1 MVRDPGPIQN
11 LGYNV
16 TSRDLPT
23 MNDEE
28 RGDAP
33 NSGFVSKALNGHP
46 VLRFFATSAA
56 TLGAMFVLS
65 KVTREGGL
73 KLAKTLQDHAS
84 INPEGFSSRTVK
96 SLTGLRKELDQL
108 GGVSR
113 AIDGADPD
121 QLDPYSKLVFESNGR
136 LTAGQTRLT
145 DSGDYFTTAELN
157 QAGRGIESE
166 PAAIWARRDSIQTRM
181 VASARRMPYELPAL
195 YVGQKALVDPI
206 FGGREDKPKVNW
218 YNPVDVV
225 TDFVKESS
233 IALATMILP
242 FEVAGAAAGNARSS
256 LHNFRQSMGDV
267 ARSSG
272 VNSFKT
278 KAAQRFTDLDDI
290 LGEVGHDLSKI
301 TNQVLKISSQT
312 SAGIR
317 AATTKYYENR
327 PNINEV
333 LHSVRNPNARQA
345 LANSADD
352 NTLKRAAI
360 FGRRLAFGD
369 GADGNFGYVDLIP
382 GLRGIGGAV
391 NQGVNKFRE
400 TGIGYDV
407 VNKALSFDAALR
419 KGGALRK
426 DGMSSDD
433 LVGIVKSVQANFSSG
448 TSRLA
453 NRIAN
458 AGGGGVGSK
467 SFSGSEFHRSI
478 EQVEYKKLLQKQIL
492 DLAPNSSRQGFSE
505 TLGKF
510 IDDISISS
518 SATETS
524 RKVTIG
530 RTKIIKEGDDAFNE
544 ILKRFST
551 TADDSIEGGFLSAD
565 ALKTSIANTNRI
577 FEGKE
582 FQAAIMSKAE
592 KGFNSLLENG
602 IPRAAGKVLKTKKAN
617 FEDFADLNNLSV
629 SKKDFLIKRSAQ
641 RLGINLN
648 DANGR
653 EVSNAILA
661 ERLGKRGLDT
671 DNLDSLRSFLV
682 REKQIGTGIFS
693 GGFNIFGLKAM
704 TLDEGVSKGLFA
716 GLSDDSQTMLGEI
729 SKRMAL
735 ADPTTTSSSVSVM
748 KGLYTTRS
756 GNVLDFSGL
765 KQSVRNVGNFLAN
778 DLKIPIVNFNPA
790 RMLGKGSFDEMSGS
804 TFFQIQQGKISQ
816 PFLPKGEQG
825 ADFYLSYGGG
835 KSKSNVMAFK
845 QGSLTGEFEA
855 KELQGFYRPL
865 SRRSNEMLSRSAR
878 NAASDG
884 KGKTLNELEFADGKN
899 RSNLLKR
906 LGVSPEREL
915 ALRQKFDV
923 DYEQPNS
930 IGRMLS
936 RFAKR
941 KTDPENPAFFARLL
955 KNETV
960 EAKGKQFKLN
970 FADDT
975 GAVTGISPGTGQEMI
990 TEGQMLRAFENFRNQ
1005 SFKNP
1010 FPRRVMTRL
1019 EDAGIGLFN
1028 GRRVSSLNNVQD
1040 TQQFANDVLQ
1050 ARFHDASRIRQMGY
1064 ETQTLDQAASRI
1076 QNLLQKDDLLSGSHI
1091 RSTSPTILTRE
1102 DALKDELY
1110 KYLIQRN
1117 ELLASSS
1124 AGAAGKNFSNTF
1136 IELNNVLTAMA
1147 KELPPGQLAEAQA
1160 AGLATLFN
1168 ISSMRA
1174 NKAGLSELAVQRGAL
1189 RNTAETLRGAEGL
1202 LDPFIT
1208 GTSQRIGEVG
1218 KSGLIKKAL
1227 YPRLSTAP
1235 YRISESSSDALGSAM
1250 GPATDTLLVP
1260 TFGTVFAKNPYGAVK
1275 SALGINTYSS
1285 VESYSSAS
1293 TAVSHSIERLNKYFG
1308 TIGLQLDVSQY
1319 GSPLSLFTS
1328 GMVGKRVLP
1337 LYGAGLGVMTVDR
1350 TIGGMVN
1357 EKDDRGERVYSP
1369 FFIGGAAK
1377 AVGNLQ
1383 ALGSGIT
1390 PGGMNFQEKKE
1401 QLFEGEVAIRQG
1413 RFWPLGNTPFMGGK
1427 IMYYRPSIY
1436 RKLETGAMFT
1446 SDSMGSPIER
1456 ALFHTDISPLRPL
1469 DPYRYERKHFEDRP
1483 YPVSGEYFSG
1493 PFGPLVPALNAT
1505 VGKILKPQTM
1515 MHEQEVAA
1523 GLANYAPAGQ
1533 SGAYNADPYI
1543 NGRGGVFGGMGGVA
1557 GGMAMGGFG
1566 GPPNGAQASS
1576 NAMLAGRA
1584 GSLNTARNETR
1595 NTISGINNQY
1605 MQMAYGP
1612 PKVSGIMPQ
1621 RIVPAGSP
1629 LSVGN
1634 PQIQAQEIGYRAQ
1647 EMLGIYGFAASSVRE
1662 SFGLGQRDFAPQR
1675 SVLQSASK
1683 AYGTGRQ
1690 FWDLNLGGLGDVPML
1705 GGGQIGS
1712 IEFSEITRRFIP
1724 KERSGVDYINPIKNT
1739 MGRQYPFLP
1748 GSEYFTDFTTGD
1760 PFTKVPEGELRLPG
1774 VAYERLN
1781 RISSDASGR
1790 YGVMDQYK
1798 ILGDVAPYS
1807 KQFRSLDKTIDS
1819 MVDGPADKLKVQE
1832 LRERAASLQQ
1842 KKEFTEYK
1850 YKNSTPEQ
1858 MGINPNLHALGRMG
1872 EMLAH
1877 RDTFINKKFI
1887 NKQTATEDWERNNV
1901 YGATFPE
1908 WQRPFESFIE
1918 PMINK
1923 AGNRNPIAAAA
1934 TLAVAGTFFGETS
1947 KGKLVMSTLG
1957 AITGLSVSSFHSANE
1972 AITGDQFMPRTR
1984 KKELALE
1991 EYADILTYT
2000 KNTRLAKMASMAG
2013 DKGAAFQYESA
2024 AKRTMYGA
2032 PIEDINS
2039 GKYGTDVESL
2049 SLSIPKRK
2057 REHFKAMI
2065 NAPVEERKRILD
2077 TAGRLE
2083 RRIYEAA
2090 WGMDV
2095 EKRPE
2100 LTDYFARHE
2109 LPDESWEGW
2118 HPNTS
2123 MDQVKI
2129 KIGQSMGLEMSQMGY
2144 YPQQIQEA
2152 SLSNPSYPRF
2162 GGGSGSQTDT
2172 ASRLRSL
2179 MSGMGVSGSVIPVMN
2194 PFGSEQI
2201 DINAGVR

>member
-11 LGYNV
+11 LGYSV

-33 NSGFVSKALNGHP
+33 NSSFISKALNGHP
-46 VLRFFATSAA
+46 VLRFLATSGA

-65 KVTREGGL
+65 KITKEGGL
-73 KLAKTLQDHAS
+73 KLAKTLQDQAS
-84 INPEGFSSRTVK
+84 VNPEGFSSKAVK
-96 SLTGLRKELDQL
+96 SLTGLRKQLDELQ
-108 GGVSR
+108 GVSR
-113 AIDGADPD
+113 AIDGMSPD
-121 QLDPYSKLVFESNGR
+121 QLDPYSNLVFESNGR
-136 LTAGQTRLT
+136 LSAGQTKLT
-145 DSGDYFTTAELN
+145 DQGDYFTSAELN
-157 QAGRGIESE
+157 QAGRGIENE
-166 PAAIWARRDSIQTRM
+166 PAAIWSLRDSIQTRM

-195 YVGQKALVDPI
+195 YVGQKALIDPI
-206 FGGREDKPKVNW
+206 FGGKDKKSKVNW

-233 IALATMILP
+233 IALATTILP
-242 FEVAGAAAGNARSS
+242 FEAAGAAAGNARSS

-272 VNSFKT
+272 VSSFKT
-278 KAAQRFTDLDDI
+278 MAAQRFADLDDI

-301 TNQVLKISSQT
+301 TNQALKVSAQG
-312 SAGIR
+312 SAGVK
-317 AATTKYYENR
+317 AATENYVEQR
-327 PNINEV
+327 PNINAIM
-333 LHSVRNPNARQA
+333 HSVRNTGARQA
-345 LANSADD
+345 LANSAGKSA
-352 NTLKRAAI
+352 LKRAAI
-360 FGRRLAFGD
+360 FGRTLAFGD
-369 GADGNFGYVDLIP
+369 GADGNFGYIDLVP
-382 GLRGIGGAV
+382 GLRGIGSAV
-391 NQGVNKFRE
+391 NQGINTFRK
-400 TGIGYDV
+400 TGVGYDV
-407 VNKALSFDAALR
+407 VNKAISFDAAIR
-419 KGGALRK
+419 KT
-426 DGMSSDD
+426 GMNPAELTDA
-433 LVGIVKSVQANFSSG
+433 VKNVQANLSG
-448 TSRLA
+448 RVSKLA
-453 NRIAN
+453 EKLATT
-458 AGGGGVGSK
+458 GGGGVGSQ
-467 SFSGSEFHRSI
+467 SFSDSEFFRTI
-478 EQVEYKKLLQKQIL
+478 EQQEYKKLLHKQIL
-492 DLAPNSSRQGFSE
+492 DRTPNSAREGFSGA
-505 TLGKF
+505 LGKF
-510 IDDISISS
+510 IDDININS
-518 SATETS
+518 SATEVS

-530 RTKIIKEGDDAFNE
+530 KTKIIKEGDQAFEE

-551 TADDSIEGGFLSAD
+551 TVDGSIEQGFISAD
-565 ALKTSIANTNRI
+565 ALKTSIENTNMI

-582 FQAAIMSKAE
+582 FRAALKLKAE
-592 KGFNSLLENG
+592 KGWNSVVENG
-602 IPRAAGKVLKTKKAN
+602 IPRAGGKVLKIKKAD
-617 FEDFADLNNLSV
+617 FEDFADLNNISV

-641 RLGINLN
+641 RLGINLK

-653 EVSNAILA
+653 EVSNAVLA
-661 ERLGKRGLDT
+661 QNLGKRGLDT
-671 DNLDSLRSFLV
+671 NNLDSLRSFLV

-693 GGFNIFGLKAM
+693 GGFNILGLKSM
-704 TLDEGVSKGLFA
+704 TLDEGIGKGLFA
-716 GLSDDSQTMLGEI
+716 GLNDDAQTMLGEI

-748 KGLYTTRS
+748 KDIYTTRS
-756 GNVLDFSGL
+756 GNVLDFSGV
-765 KQSVRNVGNFLAN
+765 KQSVRNAGNFLSN
-778 DLKIPIVNFNPA
+778 DLKIPILNFNPA
-790 RMLGKGSFDEMSGS
+790 RMLGKGSFDEMSGRAP
-804 TFFQIQQGKISQ
+804 FQLVQGKISQ
-816 PFLPKGEQG
+816 PFLSQADRN
-825 ADFYLSYGGG
+825 ADFFITYSGGR
-835 KSKSNVMAFK
+835 SKQKVMSFTEEAI
-845 QGSLTGEFEA
+845 TGQYQS
-855 KELQGFYRPL
+855 KELEGFYRPL
-865 SRRSNEMLSRSAR
+865 SRRSNEMLSRAAR
-878 NAASDG
+878 NAASES
-884 KGKTLNELEFADGKN
+884 KAKSLNEVEFADGKN

-915 ALRQKFDV
+915 ALRQRFDV

-930 IGRMLS
+930 IGRLFS

-941 KTDPENPAFFARLL
+941 KTDPENPAFFGRLL
-955 KNETV
+955 KNETI
-960 EAKGKQFKLN
+960 EAEGKQFKLD

-975 GAVTGISPGTGQEMI
+975 GAVTARSPGASSEMI
-990 TEGQMLRAFENFRNQ
+990 SEGEMLRSFENFRKQ
-1005 SFKNP
+1005 TRGFAMPK
-1010 FPRRVMTRL
+1010 RVMKAL
-1019 EDAGIGLFN
+1019 EDNGIGTFN
-1028 GRRVSSLNNVQD
+1028 GRRVSSLSNVQD
-1040 TQQFANDVLQ
+1040 RIQMTNDVL
-1050 ARFHDASRIRQMGY
+1050 ASATHDASRIRSLGY
-1064 ETQTLDQAASRI
+1064 ETDTLHEMGSSLR
-1076 QNLLQKDDLLSGSHI
+1076 NLLEEADLMSGSHI
-1091 RSTSPTILTRE
+1091 KSRSPTILTRG
-1102 DALKDELY
+1102 DKLQDELF
-1110 KYLIQRN
+1110 KYLVQRN
-1117 ELLASSS
+1117 ELLASGS
-1124 AGAAGKNFSNTF
+1124 AGAVGANFSNTF
-1136 IELNNVLTAMA
+1136 IQMNEIITSMA
-1147 KELPPGQLAEAQA
+1147 KDLPAGQLAEAQA
-1160 AGLATLFN
+1160 AGLATIFN
-1168 ISSMRA
+1168 LSSMKA
-1174 NKAGLSELAVQRGAL
+1174 NRAGLSELAVQRGAFKNSVEAL
-1189 RNTAETLRGAEGL
+1189 KGAEGL
-1202 LDPFIT
+1202 VDPFVT
-1208 GTSQRIGEVG
+1208 GSVQRVAEVG

-1235 YRISESSSDALGSAM
+1235 YRISESATDVLGSTR
-1250 GPATDTLLVP
+1250 GPGADVLLVP
-1260 TFGTVFAKNPYGAVK
+1260 TFGTVFAKNPYGAIK
-1275 SALGINTYSS
+1275 SALGINTYNST
-1285 VESYSSAS
+1285 ESYSNASA
-1293 TAVSHSIERLNKYFG
+1293 AVSHSVERLNKYFG

-1328 GMVGKRVLP
+1328 GMVGKRILP
-1337 LYGAGLGVMTVDR
+1337 IYGAGLGIMTVDR

-1357 EKDDRGERVYSP
+1357 EKDSRGERVYSP

-1377 AVGNLQ
+1377 AAGNLQ

-1436 RKLETGAMFT
+1436 RKLEAGAMFT
-1446 SDSMGSPIER
+1446 SESMGSPIER
-1456 ALFHTDISPLRPL
+1456 ALFYTDISPLRPL
-1469 DPYRYERKHFEDRP
+1469 DPYRFERKHFEDRP

-1505 VGKILKPQTM
+1505 VGKVLKPQTM
-1515 MHEQEVAA
+1515 MHQQEVTA
-1523 GLANYAPAGQ
+1523 GLANYVPAGQ

-1566 GPPNGAQASS
+1566 GPPNGTQASS

-1612 PKVSGIMPQ
+1612 PKVTGVMPQ

-1629 LSVGN
+1629 VNVGS
-1634 PQIQAQEIGYRAQ
+1634 PQIQAQELGYRTQ
-1647 EMLGIYGFAASSVRE
+1647 EMLGIYGFAASNLRE
-1662 SFGLGQRDFAPQR
+1662 NFGLGQTDLTPQR

-1683 AYGTGRQ
+1683 GYGTGRQ
-1690 FWDLNLGGLGDVPML
+1690 FWDLNLGGLGDIPML
-1705 GGGQIGS
+1705 GGRQIGS

-1724 KERSGVDYINPIKNT
+1724 KERSGIDYINPIKNA
-1739 MGRQYPFLP
+1739 MGKQYPFLP

-1760 PFTKVPEGELRLPG
+1760 PFTKVAEGELRLPG

-1781 RISSDASGR
+1781 KLSPDATGQ
-1790 YGVMDQYK
+1790 YGVLDQYK

-1819 MVDGPADKLKVQE
+1819 MVSSPTDKLRVQE
-1832 LRERAASLQQ
+1832 LRERAASIQQ
-1842 KKEFTEYK
+1842 KKNFTEYK
-1850 YKNSTPEQ
+1850 YKNSTPGE
-1858 MGINPNLHALGRMG
+1858 MGMHPTVHALSRAG

-1908 WQRPFESFIE
+1908 WQRPFESFVA

-1923 AGNRNPIAAAA
+1923 AGNRNPITAAA
-1934 TLAVAGTFFGETS
+1934 TLAVAGTFFGES
-1947 KGKLVMSTLG
+1947 GKGKFIMSTLG
-1957 AITGLSVSSFHSANE
+1957 AVTGLSVSSFHSANK
-1972 AITGDQFMPRTR
+1972 AVTGEQFMPRTR

-1991 EYADILTYT
+1991 EYADILNYT
-2000 KNTRLAKMASMAG
+2000 KNTRLAKMANMAG

-2039 GKYGTDVESL
+2039 GKYGTDIESL

-2065 NAPVEERKRILD
+2065 NAPVDERGRILS

-2095 EKRPE
+2095 EKKPE
-2100 LTDYFARHE
+2100 LTDYFSKHE
-2109 LPDESWEGW
+2109 LPSENWEGW
-2118 HPNTS
+2118 HPNTN

-2129 KIGQSMGLEMSQMGY
+2129 KIGQNMGLEMSQMGY
-2144 YPQQIQEA
+2144 YPQQLQEA
-2152 SLSNPSYPRF
+2152 NLANPSYPRF

>member
-46 VLRFFATSAA
+46 VLRFFATSGA

-65 KVTREGGL
+65 KITKEGGL
-73 KLAKTLQDHAS
+73 KLAKTLQDQAS
-84 INPEGFSSRTVK
+84 INPEGFSSKTVK
-96 SLTGLRKELDQL
+96 SLTGLRKEMDQL

-113 AIDGADPD
+113 AIDGVEPD
-121 QLDPYSKLVFESNGR
+121 QLDPYSNLVFESNGR
-136 LTAGQTRLT
+136 LTAGQTKLT
-145 DSGDYFTTAELN
+145 DRGDYFTSAELN

-166 PAAIWARRDSIQTRM
+166 PAAIWSLRDSIQSRM
-181 VASARRMPYELPAL
+181 VASARRAPYELPAL
-195 YVGQKALVDPI
+195 YVGQKALIDPI

-233 IALATMILP
+233 IALATTILP
-242 FEVAGAAAGNARSS
+242 FEAAGAAAGNARSS

-290 LGEVGHDLSKI
+290 LGEVGHDLGKI
-301 TNQVLKISSQT
+301 TNQALKV
-312 SAGIR
+312 SAQGSAAVK
-317 AATTKYYENR
+317 AATENYVSQR
-327 PNINEV
+327 PNINAIM
-333 LHSVRNPNARQA
+333 HSVRNTGARESW
-345 LANSADD
+345 ANSTGQS
-352 NTLKRAAI
+352 TLKRAAT
-360 FGRRLAFGD
+360 FGRKLAFGD
-369 GADGNFGYVDLIP
+369 GADGNFGYIDLLP
-382 GLRGIGGAV
+382 GLRGIGSGV
-391 NQGVNKFRE
+391 NQGISAFKK
-400 TGIGYDV
+400 TGVGYDV
-407 VNKALSFDAALR
+407 INKAISFDAALH
-419 KGGALRK
+419 KS
-426 DGMSSDD
+426 GMNADE
-433 LVGIVKSVQANFSSG
+433 LTSVVTNVRANFSNKVSK
-448 TSRLA
+448 LA
-453 NRIAN
+453 QKFSDS
-458 AGGGGVGSK
+458 GGGGVGSK
-467 SFSGSEFHRSI
+467 TFSGSEFYR
-478 EQVEYKKLLQKQIL
+478 QVEEREFKKLLQKQIL
-492 DLAPNSSRQGFSE
+492 DISPNSGREGFSGA
-505 TLGKF
+505 LGKF
-510 IDDISISS
+510 INDVSVNTSVK
-518 SATETS
+518 ETS

-530 RTKIIKEGDDAFNE
+530 KTKIIKEGDEAFEE

-551 TADDSIEGGFLSAD
+551 TVDDPIEGGFLSSD
-565 ALKTSIANTNRI
+565 ALKTSIENTNRI

-582 FQAAIMSKAE
+582 FQAAIKVKAE
-592 KGFNSLLENG
+592 KGWNSILDNAM
-602 IPRAAGKVLKTKKAN
+602 PRVAGKVLKTKKAD

-629 SKKDFLIKRSAQ
+629 SQKDFLIKRSAQ
-641 RLGINLN
+641 RLGINLK

-653 EVSNAILA
+653 EVSNAVLSQS
-661 ERLGKRGLDT
+661 LGKRGLNT
-671 DNLDSLRSFLV
+671 NNPDSLRSFLV
-682 REKQIGTGIFS
+682 REKQISTGIFS
-693 GGFNIFGLKAM
+693 RGFNILGLKAM
-704 TLDEGVSKGLFA
+704 TLDEGVSQGLFA

-748 KGLYTTRS
+748 RDVYTTRS
-756 GNVLDFSGL
+756 GSVLDFSGV
-765 KQSVRNVGNFLAN
+765 KQSVRNVGNFLSN
-778 DLKIPIVNFNPA
+778 DLKIPILNFNPA
-790 RMLGKGSFDEMSGS
+790 RMFGKGSFDEMSGRAP
-804 TFFQIQQGKISQ
+804 FQIVQGKVSQ
-816 PFLPKGEQG
+816 PFLPEADRG
-825 ADFYLSYGGG
+825 ADFFLSYSGGG
-835 KSKSNVMAFK
+835 TKHKVMSFTEE
-845 QGSLTGEFEA
+845 SITGQYQS
-855 KELQGFYRPL
+855 KELEGFYRPL
-865 SRRSNEMLSRSAR
+865 SRKSNEMLSRAAR
-878 NAASDG
+878 NAASES
-884 KGKTLNELEFADGKN
+884 KAKSLNEVEFADGKN

-930 IGRMLS
+930 IGRLLS

-941 KTDPENPAFFARLL
+941 KTDPENPAFFGRLL

-960 EAKGKQFKLN
+960 DSNGKQFRVN
-970 FADDT
+970 IADDT
-975 GAVTGISPGTGQEMI
+975 GAVTARSPGTAGEMI
-990 TEGQMLRAFENFRNQ
+990 TEGEMLRAFENFRQ
-1005 SFKNP
+1005 QTRGFAMPK
-1010 FPRRVMTRL
+1010 RVMKAL
-1019 EDAGIGLFN
+1019 EDNGIGTFN
-1028 GRRVSSLNNVQD
+1028 GRRVSSLTNVQD
-1040 TQQFANDVLQ
+1040 TKQMTDDVL
-1050 ARFHDASRIRQMGY
+1050 ASLNYDASRIRGLGY
-1064 ETQTLDQAASRI
+1064 EPDALYETSRR
-1076 QNLLQKDDLLSGSHI
+1076 LKDIMQDADLMSGSHI
-1091 RSTSPTILTRE
+1091 RKRSPTILTRG
-1102 DALKDELY
+1102 DELQDELF
-1110 KYLIQRN
+1110 KYLVQRN
-1117 ELLASSS
+1117 ELLASGS
-1124 AGAAGKNFSNTF
+1124 AGAAGQNFSNTF
-1136 IELNNVLTAMA
+1136 IQMNEIITAMA
-1147 KELPPGQLAEAQA
+1147 KDLPAGQLAEAQA
-1160 AGLATLFN
+1160 AGLSTLFN
-1168 ISSMRA
+1168 LSSMKA
-1174 NKAGLSELAVQRGAL
+1174 NRAGLSELAVQRGAFKNSIEAL
-1189 RNTAETLRGAEGL
+1189 KDAGGL
-1202 LDPFIT
+1202 VDPFVT

-1218 KSGLIKKAL
+1218 RSGIIKKAL

-1235 YRISESSSDALGSAM
+1235 YRISEAATDVLGSTRGQGA
-1250 GPATDTLLVP
+1250 DVLLVP
-1260 TFGTVFAKNPYGAVK
+1260 TFGTVFARNPYGAIK
-1275 SALGINTYSS
+1275 SALGINTYNST
-1285 VESYSSAS
+1285 ESYSSAS
-1293 TAVSHSIERLNKYFG
+1293 TAVSHSVERLNKYFG

-1328 GMVGKRVLP
+1328 GMVGKRILP
-1337 LYGAGLGVMTVDR
+1337 IYGAGLGIMTADR

-1390 PGGMNFQEKKE
+1390 PGGMNFEEKKE

-1456 ALFHTDISPLRPL
+1456 ALFYTDISPLRPF
-1469 DPYRYERKHFEDRP
+1469 DPYRFERKHFEDRP

-1505 VGKILKPQTM
+1505 VGKVLKPQTM
-1515 MHEQEVAA
+1515 MHQQEVAA
-1523 GLANYAPAGQ
+1523 GLANYVPAGQ

-1557 GGMAMGGFG
+1557 GGMAMGGPG
-1566 GPPNGAQASS
+1566 GPPNGTQASS

-1595 NTISGINNQY
+1595 NTISGVNNQY
-1605 MQMAYGP
+1605 MQMAYGA
-1612 PKVSGIMPQ
+1612 PKVTGVMPQ
-1621 RIVPAGSP
+1621 RIIPSGSP
-1629 LSVGN
+1629 INAGN
-1634 PQIQAQEIGYRAQ
+1634 PQIQAQELGYRTQ

-1662 SFGLGQRDFAPQR
+1662 SFGLGQRDLAPQR

-1683 AYGTGRQ
+1683 GYGTGRQ
-1690 FWDLNLGGLGDVPML
+1690 FWDMNLGGLGDIPML
-1705 GGGQIGS
+1705 GGKQIGS

-1724 KERSGVDYINPIKNT
+1724 KERSGIDYINPIKNT
-1739 MGRQYPFLP
+1739 MGKQYPFLP

-1781 RISSDASGR
+1781 RLSPDATGR

-1819 MVDGPADKLKVQE
+1819 MVDNPTDKLRVQE
-1832 LRERAASLQQ
+1832 LRERAISIQQ
-1842 KKEFTEYK
+1842 KKNFTEYK
-1850 YKNSTPEQ
+1850 YKDSTPEE
-1858 MGINPNLHALGRMG
+1858 MGMHPTVHAVSRVG

-1877 RDTFINKKFI
+1877 KDTFINKKFV

-1908 WQRPFESFIE
+1908 WQRPFESFIA

-1923 AGNRNPIAAAA
+1923 AGNRDPISAAAA
-1934 TLAVAGTFFGETS
+1934 LAVAGTFFGES
-1947 KGKLVMSTLG
+1947 GKGKFIMSTLG
-1957 AITGLSVSSFHSANE
+1957 AVTGFSVSSLHAANE
-1972 AITGDQFMPRTR
+1972 AITGEQFMPRTR

-2032 PIEDINS
+2032 PIEEINS
-2039 GKYGTDVESL
+2039 GRYGTDIESL
-2049 SLSIPKRK
+2049 SLAIPKRK

-2065 NAPVEERKRILD
+2065 NAPVDERKRILS

-2090 WGMDV
+2090 WGMEV

-2100 LTDYFARHE
+2100 LTDYFSKNE
-2109 LPDESWEGW
+2109 LPNENWEGW

-2129 KIGQSMGLEMSQMGY
+2129 KIGQDMGLEMSQMGY

-2162 GGGSGSQTDT
+2162 GGGTGSQTDT

>member
-1 MVRDPGPIQN
+1 VVRDPGPIQN

-46 VLRFFATSAA
+46 VLRFFATSGA

-65 KVTREGGL
+65 KVTKEGGL

-108 GGVSR
+108 GGVNR

-121 QLDPYSKLVFESNGR
+121 QLDPYSNLVFESNGR
-136 LTAGQTRLT
+136 LTAGQTKLT
-145 DSGDYFTTAELN
+145 DKGNYFTSAELN
-157 QAGRGIESE
+157 QAGKGIESE
-166 PAAIWARRDSIQTRM
+166 PAAIWSLRDSIQTKM

-218 YNPVDVV
+218 YNPVDAV

-242 FEVAGAAAGNARSS
+242 FEAAGAAAGNARSS

-272 VNSFKT
+272 TSSFKT

-290 LGEVGHDLSKI
+290 LGEVGHDLGKI
-301 TNQVLKISSQT
+301 TNQALKISSQT
-312 SAGIR
+312 SAGVR
-317 AATTKYYENR
+317 AATAKYYEER
-327 PNINEV
+327 PNINEI
-333 LHSVRNPNARQA
+333 LHSVRNTRAREY

-382 GLRGIGGAV
+382 GLRGLSKSV
-391 NQGVNKFRE
+391 NQGVNKFKE
-400 TGIGYDV
+400 TGVGYDV
-407 VNKALSFDAALR
+407 VNKALSFDEALR

-426 DGMSSDD
+426 DGMTADD
-433 LVGIVKSVQANFSSG
+433 LTGIIKTVQANFSSG
-448 TSRLA
+448 TARLA
-453 NRIAN
+453 SKIAN
-458 AGGGGVGSK
+458 TGGGGLGSK
-467 SFSGSEFHRSI
+467 SFSGSEFYRGI
-478 EQVEYKKLLQKQIL
+478 EQVEYKKLLHRQIL
-492 DLAPNSSRQGFSE
+492 DLSPNSGQQGFSE

-510 IDDISISS
+510 IDDISINSS
-518 SATETS
+518 VTETS
-524 RKVTIG
+524 RKITIG
-530 RTKIIKEGDDAFNE
+530 KTKIIKEGDEAFEE

-551 TADDSIEGGFLSAD
+551 TADDSIEQGFLSTD
-565 ALKTSIANTNRI
+565 ALKSSIENTNRI

-582 FQAAIMSKAE
+582 FQAAIKSKAE
-592 KGFNSLLENG
+592 KGWNSVLENG
-602 IPRAAGKVLKTKKAN
+602 IPRAAAKVLKTKKAN

-629 SKKDFLIKRSAQ
+629 SQKDFLIKRSAQ
-641 RLGINLN
+641 RLGINLK

-661 ERLGKRGLDT
+661 EKLGKRGLDT
-671 DNLDSLRSFLV
+671 DNLDGLRSFLV
-682 REKQIGTGIFS
+682 REKQIGTGILS
-693 GGFNIFGLKAM
+693 GGFNAFGLKAM

-716 GLSDDSQTMLGEI
+716 GLGPDDQIALNEI

-765 KQSVRNVGNFLAN
+765 KNSVSNIGNFLAN

-790 RMLGKGSFDEMSGS
+790 RMFGKGSFDEMSGR
-804 TFFQIQQGKISQ
+804 TFFQIEQGKISQ
-816 PFLPKGEQG
+816 PFLPKGERD
-825 ADFYLSYGGG
+825 ADFFLSYGGG
-835 KSKSNVMAFK
+835 RSKSSVMSFK
-845 QGSLTGEFEA
+845 QGSTTGEFTA
-855 KELQGFYRPL
+855 NELEGFYRPL
-865 SRRSNEMLSRSAR
+865 SRRSNEMLSRAAR
-878 NAASDG
+878 NSALERKAKS
-884 KGKTLNELEFADGKN
+884 LNEIEFADGKN

-906 LGVSPEREL
+906 LGVTPEREL
-915 ALRQKFDV
+915 ALRQRFDV

-930 IGRMLS
+930 VGRLLS

-941 KTDPENPAFFARLL
+941 KTDPENPAFFGRLL
-955 KNETV
+955 KDEAV
-960 EAKGKQFKLN
+960 EVKGNQFKLN

-975 GAVTGISPGTGQEMI
+975 GAATVRSPTTGQEMI
-990 TEGQMLRAFENFRNQ
+990 SEGQMLRAFENFRKQ
-1005 SFKNP
+1005 SFANP
-1010 FPRRVMTRL
+1010 FPRRAMQKL
-1019 EDAGIGLFN
+1019 EDSGIGLFN
-1028 GRRVSSLNNVQD
+1028 DRRVSSLNNIQD
-1040 TQQFANDVLQ
+1040 TQQFARQVLDS
-1050 ARFHDASRIRQMGY
+1050 AGYDAATIRKMGY
-1064 ETQTLDQAASRI
+1064 ETDTLYEMGSRI
-1076 QNLLQKDDLLSGSHI
+1076 RNLLEKDDLLSGAHI
-1091 RSTSPTILTRE
+1091 RSRTPTILTRE
-1102 DALKDELY
+1102 DALKDELF

-1136 IELNNVLTAMA
+1136 IELNNVLTKMA
-1147 KELPPGQLAEAQA
+1147 KDLPPGQLAEAQA

-1174 NKAGLSELAVQRGAL
+1174 NRAGLSELAVQRGAL
-1189 RNTAETLRGAEGL
+1189 RNATETLKGAEGL

-1208 GTSQRIGEVG
+1208 GSIQRIGEVG
-1218 KSGLIKKAL
+1218 KSGLIKQAL
-1227 YPRLSTAP
+1227 YPRLSTSP
-1235 YRISESSSDALGSAM
+1235 YRISEAATDVLGSTR
-1250 GPATDTLLVP
+1250 GPGTDVLLVP
-1260 TFGTVFAKNPYGAVK
+1260 TFGTVFAKNPYGAIK

-1285 VESYSSAS
+1285 PESYSNVSA
-1293 TAVSHSIERLNKYFG
+1293 AVSHSVERLNKYFG
-1308 TIGLQLDVSQY
+1308 TIGLQLDVSPY

-1377 AVGNLQ
+1377 AAGNLQ

-1401 QLFEGEVAIRQG
+1401 QLFEGEVAVRQG

-1436 RKLETGAMFT
+1436 RKLEAGAMFT

-1662 SFGLGQRDFAPQR
+1662 SFGLGQRDFTPQR

-1760 PFTKVPEGELRLPG
+1760 PFAKVPEGELRLPG

-1781 RISSDASGR
+1781 RLSSDASGR

-1901 YGATFPE
+1901 YGTTFPE

-1923 AGNRNPIAAAA
+1923 AGNRNPIAAAT

-1957 AITGLSVSSFHSANE
+1957 AVTGFSVSSLHTANE
-1972 AITGDQFMPRTR
+1972 AITGEQFIPRTR

-2039 GKYGTDVESL
+2039 GKYGTDIESL
-2049 SLSIPKRK
+2049 SLAIPKRK

-2065 NAPVEERKRILD
+2065 NAPVEERKRILN

-2090 WGMDV
+2090 WGMEV

-2109 LPDESWEGW
+2109 LPDENWEGW